1 MIVCQDTAT
10 NVRNVFLVYSIGRNF
25 QNLHKIVNFSFI
37 YWWWSE
43 CQCFA
48 GSDTTLRHNSV
59 ISVRWPHNQSLAK
72 TIILL

>member
-48 GSDTTLRHNSV
+48 GSDTTL
-59 ISVRWPHNQSLAK
+59 
-72 TIILL
+72 